1 MSGRLSTDRGMGR
14 IEIHPARTGTS
25 NIITPAPDQRSE
37 QVRTLWQSRRS
48 DHAARSTPAGATPDP
63 KMVKPLQA
71 PMGVEPKVFP
81 LNQLSL

>member
-1 MSGRLSTDRGMGR
+1 MGQ

-25 NIITPAPDQRSE
+25 NIINPAPDYRSE
-37 QVRTLWQSRRS
+37 QVRTLWQSRRN
-48 DHAARSTPAGATPDP
+48 DHATRSTPARTTPDP

-81 LNQLSL
+81 LDPWSL